1 MEQRLRERTEVDGIS
16 HAPLAN
22 TGHHPSQSSSVV
34 SRGELEMTNK
44 QIAEL
49 SDETKQLDSAILR
62 LSEEYKQVSS
72 AVTQLAKNSERRN
85 LQDSTNF
92 DHIFKALT
100 MLTGARSRGSCD
112 TANTVQWEDQ

>member
-1 MEQRLRERTEVDGIS
+1 
-16 HAPLAN
+16 
-22 TGHHPSQSSSVV
+22 
-34 SRGELEMTNK
+34 MTNK

-62 LSEEYKQVSS
+62 LSEENKQVSS

-85 LQDSTNF
+85 LQDSANF